1 MITWLRGRAQRLH
14 RIDKRVLDTAL
25 AVLLTGACYGS
36 ATQFSEPGWPPLDT
50 LALLL
55 ICLGNLP
62 LAWRSHAPMI
72 VLMVTWTVWAVYLL
86 LGYPPMASWASLVAL
101 YTVTARRPVKVSLIC
116 SAAVGLLVL
125 VAGAQLV
132 SVTAALGQT
141 LAVMVMWAFGVD
153 RRQVS
158 VLSSR
163 LRREQEDRAN
173 RAVTEER
180 VRIAREL
187 HDIVAHHMSVVS
199 VQAGLAR
206 YVFSSDPGMA
216 RTALDTIAASSFEA
230 QEEMRRLLAVLRT
243 NGDGPGYAPAPGLA
257 RLNELAD
264 RVRAAGVPVEVR
276 VRGVPRPV
284 GPGADQCV
292 YRVVQESLTNV
303 LKHAGRAS
311 AVVEL
316 EYAAAGL
323 TVRVSDDGAGP
334 PPAARPSDAG
344 VHGLPGMRERAR
356 LYGGTVIAGPRPQ
369 GGFEV
374 VLTLPL
380 PPGGAQQSGNAQV
393 KGADL
398 E

>member
-14 RIDKRVLDTAL
+14 RIDTRVLDTAL
-25 AVLLTGACYGS
+25 ALLLTGACCGS
-36 ATQFSEPGWPPLDT
+36 ATQFSGPGWPPLDA

-62 LAWRSHAPMI
+62 LAWRSRAPMI
-72 VLMVTWTVWAVYLL
+72 VLVVTWTVWAVYLL

-101 YTVTARRPVKVSLIC
+101 YTVTARRPVKVSAIC

-125 VAGAQLV
+125 VAGTLLM

-141 LAVMVMWAFGVD
+141 LAVLVLWAFGVD
-153 RRQVS
+153 RRQLAM
-158 VLSSR
+158 LSSR
-163 LRREQEDRAN
+163 LRREQEDRAH

-264 RVRAAGVPVEVR
+264 RVRAAGVPVEVK

-292 YRVVQESLTNV
+292 YRVVQE
-303 LKHAGRAS
+303 
-311 AVVEL
+311 
-316 EYAAAGL
+316 
-323 TVRVSDDGAGP
+323 
-334 PPAARPSDAG
+334 
-344 VHGLPGMRERAR
+344 
-356 LYGGTVIAGPRPQ
+356 
-369 GGFEV
+369 
-374 VLTLPL
+374 
-380 PPGGAQQSGNAQV
+380 
-393 KGADL
+393 
-398 E
+398 